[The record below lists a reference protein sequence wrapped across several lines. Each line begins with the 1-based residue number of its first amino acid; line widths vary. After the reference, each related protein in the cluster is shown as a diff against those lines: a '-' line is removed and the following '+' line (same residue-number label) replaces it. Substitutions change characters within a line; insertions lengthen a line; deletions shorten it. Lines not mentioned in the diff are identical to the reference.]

1 MAEPAGE
8 EPTPDPTNEDEA
20 DLARPNLY
28 VAVMVSGTS
37 SDAPDHEPLYEES
50 FVLVSADTLDE
61 AENKAIRLGIEDE
74 SSSVNEAG
82 ETIEWTLLHSVDV
95 KEVVDGEIFDG
106 ATLYVRHFTDFE
118 AYGALEPVVYAEAE
132 AGEEEEASETPPGTP
147 TSEPVPP
154 ATSTSSSAPAS
165 ARPQTP
171 SSRPG
176 AEPRPRR
183 PSSGPGPARAPGPAG
198 PDSRPGSGG
207 PGPGIR

>member
-20 DLARPNLY
+20 DVAGANLY
-28 VAVMVSGTS
+28 VGVMVSGTS

-61 AENKAIRLGIEDE
+61 AEDKAIRLGIEDE
-74 SSSVNEAG
+74 GSSINEAG

-106 ATLYVRHFTDFE
+106 ATLYVRHFTDYE
-118 AYGALEPVVYAEAE
+118 AYGALEPVIYAEAE
-132 AGEEEEASETPPGTP
+132 AVEEEASETPPDASTP
-147 TSEPVPP
+147 ESAPP
-154 ATSTSSSAPAS
+154 ATSTSRSAPAS
-165 ARPQTP
+165 TRSQTP

-176 AEPRPRR
+176 AERR
-183 PSSGPGPARAPGPAG
+183 PSSGPGPARTPGLA
-198 PDSRPGSGG
+198 
-207 PGPGIR
+207 